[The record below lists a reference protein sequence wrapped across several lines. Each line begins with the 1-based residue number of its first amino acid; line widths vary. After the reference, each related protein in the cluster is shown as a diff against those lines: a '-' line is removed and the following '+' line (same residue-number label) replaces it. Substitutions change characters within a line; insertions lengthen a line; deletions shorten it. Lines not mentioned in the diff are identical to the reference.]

1 MDHIGWM
8 PLRYTNLID
17 LPANILVA
25 SSIEMAVAYKPYII
39 RIDSLPIADRAA
51 SQKDTIV

>member
-39 RIDSLPIADRAA
+39 RFDSLPIADRAA